1 MESLWPD
8 FEENIIEQNRSLQ
21 ILKEQAREIKKKTN
35 GKVNATFSKMEYR
48 PGPTNRIA
56 EVGQML
62 SAFSSSTYE
71 EILDKELESKIDVN
85 TLYRNID
92 YKFELYND
100 EYRFRLFVFHY
111 SEMFPVSLKVDG
123 GILED
128 VPYNNGT
135 PISSNDELESVLR
148 EIFSSKKVRSVVG
161 KMLQKGKTEE

>member
-1 MESLWPD
+1 
-8 FEENIIEQNRSLQ
+8 
-21 ILKEQAREIKKKTN
+21 
-35 GKVNATFSKMEYR
+35 
-48 PGPTNRIA
+48 
-56 EVGQML
+56 ML

-128 VPYNNGT
+128 VPYDNET